1 MLVVGLTGGIGTG
14 KSEVS
19 RKFAES
25 GAFVLNADQMAHQ
38 ITNTNQQVI
47 QAIKDNFGSEYYL
60 LSGKLDRK
68 KLGQLVFSNPGALK
82 TLNQII
88 HPYLAQ
94 KIRNEIQN
102 YRKKPEFPVLIIEM
116 AILFELKMEK
126 NFDLVIVVTAP
137 MSSIIKRLKKRDN
150 LSQKEI
156 VDRLHA
162 QLPQHHKE
170 KQADILI
177 QNNSDLK
184 NLDQQ
189 VKQIWTELL
198 NKSYHK

>member
-25 GAFVLNADQMAHQ
+25 GAKILNADQIAHQ

-47 QAIKDNFGSEYYL
+47 QAIKDNFGDEYYL
-60 LSGKLDRK
+60 VSGELDRK
-68 KLGQLVFSNPGALK
+68 KLGQLVFSQPEALK

-88 HPYLAQ
+88 HPHLIQ
-94 KIRNEIQN
+94 VIKDEIHN
-102 YRKKPEFPVLIIEM
+102 YRKNPQFPVLIIEM
-116 AILFELKMEK
+116 AILFELGMKK
-126 NFDLVIVVTAP
+126 DFDLIIVVTAP
-137 MSSIIKRLKKRDN
+137 VSSILHRLKKRDN
-150 LSQKEI
+150 LSLQAILE
-156 VDRLHA
+156 RLNA
-162 QLPQHHKE
+162 QLPQHNKE
-170 KQADILI
+170 QQADILI

-189 VKQIWTELL
+189 VLKIWTELL
-198 NKSYHK
+198 KMS